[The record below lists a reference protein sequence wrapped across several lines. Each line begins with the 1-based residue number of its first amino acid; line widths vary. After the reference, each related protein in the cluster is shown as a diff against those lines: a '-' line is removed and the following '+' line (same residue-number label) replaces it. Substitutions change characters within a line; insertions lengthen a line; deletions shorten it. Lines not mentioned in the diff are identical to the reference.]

1 MNATNNKQKPGRRNS
16 VDELVHDARFQGL
29 SRWQIERAIMFA
41 GVEGELQL
49 GVRSVYG
56 EEAIKVVLTCLTR
69 IGGQA

>member
-1 MNATNNKQKPGRRNS
+1 MTDATTKPKPGTRSS
-16 VDELVHDARFQGL
+16 VDELVNDSRFQGL